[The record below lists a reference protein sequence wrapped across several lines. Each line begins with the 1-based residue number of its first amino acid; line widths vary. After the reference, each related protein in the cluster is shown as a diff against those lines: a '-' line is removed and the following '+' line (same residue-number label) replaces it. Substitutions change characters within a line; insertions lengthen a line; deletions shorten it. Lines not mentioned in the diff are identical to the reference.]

1 MKIIFSAFCVEVLKI
16 RGSKIFRASIL
27 FFILVASM
35 MSFVMFV
42 QTNPEVSAKIG
53 MIGDKAALLRF
64 GEPNWQNYFRLLI
77 EGIAGV
83 GLVGTGFVTSW
94 IFGREFSEHTIKDI
108 LALPVPRVY
117 IVLAKIILTVLWSVI
132 LCIFYFIFGLVFGF
146 MIHLPGFSAAILSD
160 SARIYWV
167 TSFLLITLCTP
178 VAFLASYTK
187 GYIFPIGFV
196 ILTMILANFSGLV
209 GLGPYFAW
217 AVPGLYGIPTGAENM
232 QLTPASYI
240 ILACTSLTG
249 LIGTIIFWRYA
260 DQK

>member
-1 MKIIFSAFCVEVLKI
+1 MNIMFSALWVEILKI

-27 FFILVASM
+27 FFILVSSM

-53 MIGDKAALLRF
+53 MIGDKAALMRF

-77 EGIAGV
+77 QGIAGV
-83 GLVGTGFVTSW
+83 GLVGTGFVASW

-108 LALPVPRVY
+108 LALPVPRVH
-117 IVLAKIILTVLWSVI
+117 IVLSKIILTVIWSVI
-132 LCIFYFIFGLVFGF
+132 LCAIYFIFGLAFGF
-146 MIHLPGFSAAILSD
+146 LIGLPGFSAGILAD

-167 TSFLLITLCTP
+167 TSFLLIPLCTP
-178 VAFLASYTK
+178 VAFLASYTR

-209 GLGPYFAW
+209 GLGPYFPW
-217 AVPGLYGIPTGAENM
+217 AVPGLYGIPSGAENM
-232 QLTPASYI
+232 QLTAGSYV
-240 ILACTSLTG
+240 ILVCTSLTG
-249 LIGTIIFWRYA
+249 LLGIIIFWRYA